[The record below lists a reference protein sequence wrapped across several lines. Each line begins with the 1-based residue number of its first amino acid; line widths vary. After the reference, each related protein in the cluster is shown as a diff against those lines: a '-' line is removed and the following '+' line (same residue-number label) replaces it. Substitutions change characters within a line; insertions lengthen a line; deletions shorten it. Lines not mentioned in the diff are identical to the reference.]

1 MKSTLPESLPKTLA
15 FLNKL
20 TGFLNDLDR
29 ECISYSL
36 KHHRDESI
44 TVEVALPG
52 ERWEIEFLLDG
63 SVEIEKFISS
73 GEIYGEASL
82 EELFHRYADQAG
94 SRKPSKNAGAAVLER
109 DLA

>member
-1 MKSTLPESLPKTLA
+1 MKSALPKSLPKTLA
-15 FLNKL
+15 FLSKL

-29 ECISYSL
+29 QCISYSL
-36 KHHRDESI
+36 KHDRDESI

-52 ERWEIEFLLDG
+52 ERWEIEFLLDE

-82 EELFHRYADQAG
+82 EELFDRYADQAG
-94 SRKPSKNAGAAVLER
+94 SRKPSKKAQPEILEP
-109 DLA
+109 DTA

>member
-1 MKSTLPESLPKTLA
+1 MKYPLLKD
-15 FLNKL
+15 L
-20 TGFLNDLDR
+20 TGFLNELDR
-29 ECISYSL
+29 QRISYSL
-36 KHHRDESI
+36 KHDRDESI
-44 TVEVALPG
+44 MVEVPLPG

-82 EELFHRYADQAG
+82 EELFDRYADQAG
-94 SRKPSKNAGAAVLER
+94 SRKPSKTAHAEVLEP